1 MIPFLALALA
11 ASVPSP
17 ERLRLGRELAESGN
31 LAALLPMVAE
41 KEIGELVAAHPEL
54 GEADRAALRATARAT
69 YEAGRAR
76 LMDATGRA
84 YAERLSV
91 ADLHALVAFNR
102 TPAAAHYRTAMPG
115 AIAAA
120 MQRLG
125 AMDFKKDSLAAFC
138 RKTGKLCEA
147 R

>member
-1 MIPFLALALA
+1 MILALAFALA
-11 ASVPSP
+11 ASAPSAKAQ
-17 ERLRLGRELAESGN
+17 RLGRQLAEGGT

-54 GEADRAALRATARAT
+54 GEADRRALRETARAT
-69 YEAGRAR
+69 YESGRDR

-91 ADLHALVAFNR
+91 ADLRALVAFNR
-102 TPAAAHYRTAMPG
+102 TRAAAHYRAAMPG

-120 MQRLG
+120 MQRVG
-125 AMDFKKDSLAAFC
+125 EMDFKKDALAAFC
-138 RKTGKLCEA
+138 RKTGKLCEGK
-147 R
+147 

>member
-1 MIPFLALALA
+1 MMIFLALAIV
-11 ASVPSP
+11 ASTPSA
-17 ERLRLGRELAESGN
+17 EQLRLGRELAESGT

-41 KEIGELVAAHPEL
+41 KETGELVAAHPEL

-69 YEAGRAR
+69 YEAGRTR

-91 ADLHALVAFNR
+91 ADLRALVAFNR
-102 TPAAAHYRTAMPG
+102 TRAAAHYRTAMPG

-120 MQRLG
+120 MQRVG
-125 AMDFKKDSLAAFC
+125 EMDFKKDALAAFC
-138 RKTGKLCEA
+138 RRTGKLC
-147 R
+147 RS

>member
-1 MIPFLALALA
+1 MIPILALALA
-11 ASVPSP
+11 ASTPSP
-17 ERLRLGRELAESGN
+17 EALRLGRELAESGT

-41 KEIGELVAAHPEL
+41 KEIGELAAAHPEL
-54 GEADRAALRATARAT
+54 GETDRAALRATARST

-91 ADLHALVAFNR
+91 ADLRALVAFNR

-120 MQRLG
+120 MQRMG
-125 AMDFKKDSLAAFC
+125 AMDFKKDALAAFC
-138 RKTGKLCEA
+138 RKTGKLCEGK
-147 R
+147 

>member
-1 MIPFLALALA
+1 MIPLLALALA
-11 ASVPSP
+11 AASP
-17 ERLRLGRELAESGN
+17 TPEGLRLGRALAESGT
-31 LAALLPMVAE
+31 LAALMPMVAD

-54 GEADRAALRATARAT
+54 SEADRAAFRSSARAT
-69 YEAGRAR
+69 YQAGRDR

-91 ADLHALVAFNR
+91 ADLRALVAFNR
-102 TPAAAHYRTAMPG
+102 TPAAAHYRAALPE

-120 MQRLG
+120 MQAVG
-125 AMDFKKDSLAAFC
+125 QMDFKKDALAAFC
-138 RKTGKLCEA
+138 RKTEKLCEG